1 MQSGQVK
8 AWCPARTKCVLAAAG
23 VSTGHRSSWRLK
35 AVSVLVVSWFLP
47 TPWSQ
52 CLLLQNSG
60 DSGRGDIL
68 SGKPCFE
75 KVWLLCT
82 GLDLMKL

>member
-8 AWCPARTKCVLAAAG
+8 AWCTARTKCVLAAAG

-35 AVSVLVVSWFLP
+35 AVSVLVGSWFLP

-52 CLLLQNSG
+52 CLHLQNGG
-60 DSGRGDIL
+60 DSMGMLTFFQGNPALKRFG
-68 SGKPCFE
+68 CFAQ
-75 KVWLLCT
+75 
-82 GLDLMKL
+82 DLT